1 MNTWKS
7 MRLKS
12 FLLFSFISFVSACG
26 GNGSGSGQI
35 DYSSATVVE
44 DLTTQLAA
52 LDPNISVQSN
62 GDGTINLTK
71 GSEILVI
78 KPGQSSSAVIDFSGR
93 LYNVQVSASGK
104 YTYSPVSSPSSTSAY
119 ITSAKSLISDLD
131 DVTSKLGLDAVTG
144 VVDLTTGTKNSS
156 PISVPDV
163 VTFSGSGT
171 STISG
176 SITGVTVFGAETAS
190 QTLTITHN
198 LADDTVQAAQSAG
211 WDGTGVNVTV
221 LDKKLDPT
229 WKRTF
234 TSTQTISGAFTF
246 SNGGTTEVIPLNATG
261 SSTIDISHGEF
272 VEALATGSDWK
283 AAIQSAFST
292 EIGSDCSTYGQT
304 VTSGQLK
311 IETNYQFQSNYCG
324 KIGAAI
330 GANADFKE
338 LGVDASWDGLIK
350 EKNNSGRIEILNY
363 SFGDQANNIPLNFTD
378 NNNVVIVVAAGNE
391 SEPPNGYD
399 IFGDGKNVD
408 GSTDLG
414 ENMEKALIESDFA
427 NNMIAVGALDSSD
440 NIASY
445 STIAGSSYDGSS
457 YAFLV
462 DNGIIDFTFQS
473 ESEFSGGLS
482 FTQNGTTVSGTF
494 EASLNE
500 ALVIERP
507 GTSYAAPRVTG
518 KMAITAQKF
527 PNLNAEQLINLAKH
541 TATDLGN
548 TGVDQIYGHG
558 KINLTGMLSPIGRLK

>member
-1 MNTWKS
+1 

-12 FLLFSFISFVSACG
+12 FLLFSFISFLSACG

-62 GDGTINLTK
+62 GDGTINLTR
-71 GSEILVI
+71 GSFTLVI
-78 KPGQSSSAVIDFSGR
+78 QPGQSSSAVIDFSGR

-104 YTYSPVSSPSSTSAY
+104 YTYSPVASPSSTTAY

-156 PISVPDV
+156 PSSVPDIV
-163 VTFSGSGT
+163 TLSGTGTSTFSGS
-171 STISG
+171 ISG
-176 SITGVTVFGAETAS
+176 VVVSGTEIAS

-211 WDGTGVNVTV
+211 WDGKGVNVTV
-221 LDKKLDPT
+221 LDKKLD
-229 WKRTF
+229 WKDPYTISRNISGTLTF
-234 TSTQTISGAFTF
+234 TDGAI
-246 SNGGTTEVIPLNATG
+246 TEVITLNPSGFATL
-261 SSTIDISHGEF
+261 SNIDISHGEF
-272 VEALATGSDWK
+272 VEAFATGLDWK
-283 AAIQSAFST
+283 AAVQSAFST
-292 EIGSDCSTYGQT
+292 DIGSDCSTYGQT
-304 VTSGQLK
+304 VTTGQLK

-324 KIGAAI
+324 KIGGAI

-363 SFGDQANNIPLNFTD
+363 SFGHSANNTPLNFSD
-378 NNNVVIVVAAGNE
+378 NNNVVIVIAAGND

-399 IFGDGKNVD
+399 IFGDGKGVD
-408 GSTDLG
+408 GSTETV
-414 ENMEKALIESDFA
+414 ENIEIALIESNFA

-440 NIASY
+440 NIANY
-445 STIAGSSYDGSS
+445 STIAGPTYDGSS

-462 DNGIIDFTFQS
+462 DDGTLTMTYQS
-473 ESEFSGGLS
+473 RSEFSGNLS
-482 FTQNGTTVSGTF
+482 FTQNGTTVTGTVD
-494 EASLNE
+494 ASINDTLP
-500 ALVIERP
+500 ITIF

-527 PNLNAEQLINLAKH
+527 PNLNAEQLVNLAKH
-541 TATDLGN
+541 TATDLGD

>member
-1 MNTWKS
+1 

-12 FLLFSFISFVSACG
+12 FLIFSLISFVSACG

-62 GDGTINLTK
+62 GDGTINLTR
-71 GSEILVI
+71 GGYTLVI
-78 KPGQSSSAVIDFSGR
+78 QPGQSSSAIIDFSGR

-104 YTYSPVSSPSSTSAY
+104 YTYSPVASPSSTTAY
-119 ITSAKSLISDLD
+119 ITSAKSLISDLE

-156 PISVPDV
+156 PSSVPDIV
-163 VTFSGSGT
+163 TLSGTGTSTFSGS
-171 STISG
+171 ISG
-176 SITGVTVFGAETAS
+176 VVVSGTEIAS

-211 WDGTGVNVTV
+211 WDGKGVNVTV
-221 LDKKLDPT
+221 LDKKLD
-229 WKRTF
+229 WKDPYTISRNISGTLTF
-234 TSTQTISGAFTF
+234 TDGA
-246 SNGGTTEVIPLNATG
+246 TTEVITLNPSGFATL
-261 SSTIDISHGEF
+261 SNIDISHGEF
-272 VEALATGSDWK
+272 VEAFATGLDWK
-283 AAIQSAFST
+283 AAVQSAFST
-292 EIGSDCSTYGQT
+292 DIGSDCSTYGQT
-304 VTSGQLK
+304 VTTGQLK

-324 KIGAAI
+324 KIGGAV

-363 SFGDQANNIPLNFTD
+363 SFGHSANNTPLNFSD
-378 NNNVVIVVAAGNE
+378 NNNVVIVIAAGND

-399 IFGDGKNVD
+399 IFGDGKGVD
-408 GSTDLG
+408 GSTETV
-414 ENMEKALIESDFA
+414 ENIEIALIESNFA

-440 NIASY
+440 NIANY
-445 STIAGSSYDGSS
+445 STIAGPTYDGSS

-462 DNGIIDFTFQS
+462 DDGTLTMTYQS
-473 ESEFSGGLS
+473 RSEFSGNLS
-482 FTQNGTTVSGTF
+482 FTQNGTTVTGTVD
-494 EASLNE
+494 ASINDTLP
-500 ALVIERP
+500 ITIF

-527 PNLNAEQLINLAKH
+527 PNLNAEQLVNLAKH
-541 TATDLGN
+541 TATDLGD

>member
-1 MNTWKS
+1 

-12 FLLFSFISFVSACG
+12 FLIFSLISFVSACG
-26 GNGSGSGQI
+26 GNGYGSGQI

-62 GDGTINLTK
+62 GDGTINLARGGYT
-71 GSEILVI
+71 LVI
-78 KPGQSSSAVIDFSGR
+78 QPGQSSSAIIDFSGR

-104 YTYSPVSSPSSTSAY
+104 YTYSPVASPSSTTAY

-156 PISVPDV
+156 PSSVPGIV
-163 VTFSGSGT
+163 TLSGTGTSTFSGS
-171 STISG
+171 ISG
-176 SITGVTVFGAETAS
+176 VVVSGTETAS

-221 LDKKLDPT
+221 LDKKLDPAWIDPYT
-229 WKRTF
+229 ISRNISGTLTF
-234 TSTQTISGAFTF
+234 TDGA
-246 SNGGTTEVIPLNATG
+246 TTEVITLNPSGFATL
-261 SSTIDISHGEF
+261 STIDISHGEI
-272 VEALATGSDWK
+272 VEAFATGLDWK
-283 AAIQSAFST
+283 AAVQSAFST
-292 EIGSDCSTYGQT
+292 EIESDCSTYGQT
-304 VTSGQLK
+304 VTTGQLK

-324 KIGAAI
+324 KIGGAV

-363 SFGDQANNIPLNFTD
+363 SFGHSANNTPLNFSD
-378 NNNVVIVVAAGNE
+378 NNNVVIVKSAGND

-399 IFGDGKNVD
+399 IFGDGKDID
-408 GSTDLG
+408 GSSDAL
-414 ENMEKALIESDFA
+414 ENISIALIESDFS
-427 NNMIAVGALDSSD
+427 NNMIVVGALDSND
-440 NIASY
+440 DIANY

-457 YAFLV
+457 FAFLV
-462 DNGIIDFTFQS
+462 DDGTLTLTYQS
-473 ESEFSGGLS
+473 KSEFSGNLS
-482 FTQNGTTVSGTF
+482 FTQNGTTVIGNV
-494 EASLNE
+494 EA
-500 ALVIERP
+500 VIYDTLP
-507 GTSYAAPRVTG
+507 ITQFGTSLAAPRVTG

-527 PNLNAEQLINLAKH
+527 PNLNAEQLVNLAKY
-541 TATDLGN
+541 TATDLGDS
-548 TGVDQIYGHG
+548 GVDRIYGHG